1 MELLSI
7 LMMALHIFCAVALLG
22 GALAW
27 GFLAMPGIQQLEA
40 ATRAKVENAM
50 AAAWRPVAVYA
61 MAGLL
66 VSGIYNLV
74 HTGPHTSRF
83 DMVFGFKML
92 LVLHVFAVTLLA
104 TRADNPKRARLL
116 MGVAFSGAAIVL
128 LSVVL
133 LWV

>member
-7 LMMALHIFCAVALLG
+7 LMMALHIFCAVTLVG

-27 GFLAMPGIQQLEA
+27 GLMAMPGVQALEA

-50 AAAWRPVAVYA
+50 ASAWRPAAVYS
-61 MAGLL
+61 MLGLL
-66 VSGIYNLV
+66 VTGIFNLI
-74 HTGPHTSRF
+74 HTGPHTPRF
-83 DMVFGFKML
+83 QMVFGFKML
-92 LVLHVFAVTLLA
+92 LVLHVFAVTMLA
-104 TRADNPKRARLL
+104 TRPDNARRSRQL
-116 MGVAFSGAAIVL
+116 MGVGISGAGIVI

>member
-7 LMMALHIFCAVALLG
+7 LMMALHIFCAVALVG

-27 GFLAMPGIQQLEA
+27 GLMAMPGLQQLDA
-40 ATRAKVENAM
+40 ATRSKVENAM
-50 AAAWRPVAVYA
+50 ASAWRPGAVYA
-61 MAGLL
+61 MLGLL
-66 VSGIYNLV
+66 VSGIFNLV
-74 HTGPHTSRF
+74 HTGPHTPRF

-104 TRADNPKRARLL
+104 TRSDNPRRGRQL
-116 MGVAFSGAAIVL
+116 MGVAISGAGIVI

>member
-7 LMMALHIFCAVALLG
+7 LMMGLHIFCAVALIG

-27 GFLAMPGIQQLEA
+27 GLMAMPGMQQLEA
-40 ATRAKVENAM
+40 ATRVKVENAM
-50 AAAWRPVAVYA
+50 VAAWRPAAIYF

-66 VSGIYNLV
+66 VTGIFNLV
-74 HTGPHTSRF
+74 HTAPHTPRF
-83 DMVFGFKML
+83 QMVFGIKML
-92 LVLHVFAVTLLA
+92 LVLHVFTVTLIA
-104 TRADNPKRARLL
+104 TRPDSPRRTRQLL
-116 MGVAFSGAAIVL
+116 GIAISGAGIVI

>member
-7 LMMALHIFCAVALLG
+7 LMMALHIFCAVALVG

-27 GFLAMPGIQQLEA
+27 GLMAMPGTQQLDA
-40 ATRAKVENAM
+40 VTRVKVENAM
-50 AAAWRPVAVYA
+50 AAAWRPAAIYF

-66 VSGIYNLV
+66 ISGIFNLV
-74 HTGPHTSRF
+74 HTAPHTPRF
-83 DMVFGFKML
+83 QMVFGFKML
-92 LVLHVFAVTLLA
+92 LVLHVFAVTLIA
-104 TRADNPKRARLL
+104 TRPDNPRRSRQLA
-116 MGVAFSGAAIVL
+116 GIAISGTVIVL

>member
-7 LMMALHIFCAVALLG
+7 LMMALHIFCAVALVG

-27 GFLAMPGIQQLEA
+27 GLLAMPGVQQLET

-50 AAAWRPVAVYA
+50 AASWRPVAVYA
-61 MAGLL
+61 MLGLL
-66 VSGIYNLV
+66 ISGIFNLV
-74 HTGPHTSRF
+74 HTAPHTPRF
-83 DMVFGFKML
+83 QMVFGFKML

-104 TRADNPKRARLL
+104 TRPDNPRRSRQL
-116 MGVAFSGAAIVL
+116 MGVALSGAGIVI